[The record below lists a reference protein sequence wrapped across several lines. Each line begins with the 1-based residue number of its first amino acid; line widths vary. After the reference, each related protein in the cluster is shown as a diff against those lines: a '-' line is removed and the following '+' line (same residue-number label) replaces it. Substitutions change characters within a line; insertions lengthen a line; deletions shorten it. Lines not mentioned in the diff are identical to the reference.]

1 MNRAQ
6 IDDPAAISQKS
17 LIVII
22 FQIHD
27 YRQLLI
33 LSTKLLKIKMSLFAS
48 VSMATG
54 EVGSDPLPFQDRI
67 QDN

>member
-17 LIVII
+17 LRVII

-27 YRQLLI
+27 YRQFLI
-33 LSTKLLKIKMSLFAS
+33 LSTKLLKITMNLSLFAS
-48 VSMATG
+48 VSMAT
-54 EVGSDPLPFQDRI
+54 
-67 QDN
+67 